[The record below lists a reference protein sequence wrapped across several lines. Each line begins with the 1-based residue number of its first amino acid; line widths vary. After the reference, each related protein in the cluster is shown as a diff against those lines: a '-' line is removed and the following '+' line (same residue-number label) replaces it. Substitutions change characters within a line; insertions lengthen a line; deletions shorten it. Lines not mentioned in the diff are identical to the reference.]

1 MGDRARRR
9 VRLVL
14 MSAGGMKIKEGAT
27 LQSATSDLVLATRE
41 NLLLNQVDLD
51 GSREVTIR
59 GMRDVTLNE
68 VKIGASELAKIKA
81 RRDLNVDGLGFKR
94 DVSRI
99 IMEAT
104 TIRLRNVDF
113 PGHRRSV

>member
-1 MGDRARRR
+1 MNGADNVMGADQLIVRENARAFGSHFSQGVKEVVLFAQSTMDFQGDFSWESEQEDG

-59 GMRDVTLNE
+59 GMR
-68 VKIGASELAKIKA
+68 
-81 RRDLNVDGLGFKR
+81 
-94 DVSRI
+94 
-99 IMEAT
+99 M
-104 TIRLRNVDF
+104 
-113 PGHRRSV
+113 